1 MDLLNAEWQKYM
13 DKKSTGSTLKSLMS
27 RTFLYRREW
36 ILNSEHPVSEII
48 SEYPC
53 LSRMSFVS
61 YIRLDV
67 KFGHV
72 YILAKVAHE
81 MDMICDSKD
90 TIKAFED
97 NWRKY
102 ARIILLYGKSIPF

>member
-81 MDMICDSKD
+81 MDMRWI
-90 TIKAFED
+90 
-97 NWRKY
+97 
-102 ARIILLYGKSIPF
+102 

>member
-1 MDLLNAEWQKYM
+1 MD
-13 DKKSTGSTLKSLMS
+13 T
-27 RTFLYRREW
+27 
-36 ILNSEHPVSEII
+36 I

-102 ARIILLYGKSIPF
+102 ARIILLNGKSIPFQTKELKILKVNLLQKIAMYISIMF